1 MAKKTIKSYDEF
13 MKIAVEAAF
22 GEKAEQSRKMWEE
35 SLEQRYKSEEPSFRM
50 GDVGNGDIIHDKE
63 ISELFSNLDRLELYI
78 KNETDVVNKTAAI
91 ATRHVVSAGLDDLL
105 KQYTFSEID
114 KIYDVIAGVYDISE
128 EAVNEYR
135 NNHEQYIRAGEN
147 RDENT
152 PLSEVSLGQLNAK
165 EKTDVYNSVV
175 SSFFDREVW
184 KDKDGNVIQ
193 PGKAANEVLDEITEY
208 ARQMDM
214 DARFANNPEYEA
226 NSYDDEFEKA
236 YVEELTQ
243 EFAAEEI
250 IKLNEY
256 EQRLANF
263 KNNVTTFSSTV
274 VSQDLDEVHLELD
287 QSPFVD
293 FTIDEFV
300 QNQKKG
306 NLSNI
311 ELAWAESNLNSMVSS
326 LYTKDELRAFKQAG
340 IDPAMGI
347 LIDGK
352 PVDWHHRMN
361 SFDSFY
367 RATKPIDDAKNKSE
381 IVSKAL
387 QGARIDV
394 CKLNLNDKGGVDVDK
409 IVPVKTDTTLKPRK
423 WSFIRWLKEF
433 LGIVPKI
440 MDKIMAAN
448 KSERN
453 YTQEEVAAAK
463 RNAVKLKARA
473 ESALQLERRDQYS
486 KDFFGE
492 VFFDGKVFNETNLG
506 GAFQYTN
513 AKGDNNSAI
522 KTIGRKGTDVNMA
535 LLFGMSKGHSLNELL
550 APENTELRKNV
561 GQQFVEELGVIT
573 YGRLLEKTD
582 AGLYNQY
589 LELREIWNA
598 EKAEAAEAARKA
610 KEAEKARKAG
620 QTEKVEEVEETEEA
634 KRLKEDEKLRRDRRK
649 AEINENLKASQK
661 LYGQYLIERR
671 ENIERF
677 CLESSEAFRKQPLT
691 VTSPFDTD
699 AFIENYQMISLV
711 GSMAKDWSQSLVTIE
726 KNWFESSENP
736 NIDFGFDN
744 TDKEYIK
751 QADERAETVYNYC
764 SDLNDLTAL
773 PTLAD
778 DYFCF
783 LMHNSYSTNSFN
795 IDDRPNLI
803 KAARGKAAVQYASER
818 INEGSTI
825 GDIIDNTELCSKIG
839 GVFFSCYFMR
849 PDDVDIAEAHL
860 EHHLY
865 NDNPET
871 SNLRLI
877 ETDKGNMENAD
888 GGNGVYVGLSLVEQ
902 YTVDGEEKEATMELI
917 CDPLERIK
925 IETNEKMEELLAPF
939 KADED
944 TSVLDAYNRLM
955 DHINGAENDIENNV
969 EIAEIGEDYEIKD
982 DEKAAPDKQL
992 MTFAEIT
999 QTEKPKQTTKQTTS
1013 QKQTPEKTSE
1023 IKR

>member
-13 MKIAVEAAF
+13 MKIVVEAAF
-22 GEKAEQSRKMWEE
+22 GEKTEQSRKMWEE
-35 SLEQRYKSEEPSFRM
+35 SLEQRYKSEEPAFRV

-63 ISELFSNLDRLELYI
+63 VLELFSNLDRLDDYI
-78 KNETDVVNKTAAI
+78 KYEKDVVNKTAAI
-91 ATRHVVSAGLDDLL
+91 ATRHIVSAGLDDLL

-114 KIYDVIAGVYDISE
+114 KIYDVIAEVYDISE
-128 EAVNEYR
+128 EAANEYR
-135 NNHEQYIRAGEN
+135 NIREQYIRASES
-147 RDENT
+147 RDENI
-152 PLSEVSLGQLNAK
+152 PLNEASLGQLNAK

-184 KDKDGNVIQ
+184 KDKDGNVIE
-193 PGKAANEVLDEITEY
+193 PSKAANEVLDKITEY
-208 ARQMDM
+208 ARQMNM
-214 DARFANNPEYEA
+214 DARFADNPDYEA

-243 EFAAEEI
+243 EFASEDI
-250 IKLNEY
+250 FKLNEY
-256 EQRLANF
+256 EQRLASFKDNAANF
-263 KNNVTTFSSTV
+263 SAAV
-274 VSQDLDEVHLELD
+274 VSQDLNEVHLQLD
-287 QSPFVD
+287 QSPFAD

-300 QNQKKG
+300 QNQKNG

-326 LYTKDELRAFKQAG
+326 LYTKDELRALKQAG
-340 IDPAMGI
+340 LDPAMGI
-347 LIDGK
+347 LVDGK

-361 SFDSFY
+361 SFDAFY

-440 MDKIMAAN
+440 MDLIKATN
-448 KSERN
+448 ESERN
-453 YTQEEVAAAK
+453 YTQEEVVAAK
-463 RNAVKLKARA
+463 RNAVKQRARA
-473 ESALQLERRDQYS
+473 ESALEIDNHDKYS

-492 VFFDGKVFNETNLG
+492 VFFDGKVFNEKNLG
-506 GAFQYTN
+506 EAFKYTN
-513 AKGDNNSAI
+513 AKGDDNSAI
-522 KTIGRKGTDVNMA
+522 NTIGRKDTDVNLA
-535 LLFGMSKGHSLNELL
+535 FLFGLSKGHSLNELL

-561 GQQFVEELGVIT
+561 GQQFVEELSVMT
-573 YGRLLEKTD
+573 YGRFLEKTD
-582 AGLYNQY
+582 EGLYNQY
-589 LELREIWNA
+589 LEIKEIW
-598 EKAEAAEAARKA
+598 KAEAAKKA
-610 KEAEKARKAG
+610 KAAEKAG
-620 QTEKVEEVEETEEA
+620 QTEEVEETEEA
-634 KRLKEDEKLRRDRRK
+634 KAEKLQRDRRK

-671 ENIERF
+671 DNIERF

-726 KNWFESSENP
+726 KNWFESPENP
-736 NIDFGFDN
+736 KIDFGFDN
-744 TDKEYIK
+744 ADKEFIK
-751 QADERAETVYNYC
+751 QANERAETVFKYG
-764 SDLNDLTAL
+764 DLNNITSLFANAKNYFGFLT
-773 PTLAD
+773 
-778 DYFCF
+778 
-783 LMHNSYSTNSFN
+783 HNGYSTNNFDNDNFN
-795 IDDRPNLI
+795 ILW
-803 KAARGKAAVQYASER
+803 AARGKAAVQYASER

-825 GDIIDNTELCSKIG
+825 GDIIDNTELCSKLG
-839 GVFFSCYFMR
+839 GIYNITSFSEE
-849 PDDVDIAEAHL
+849 DESIAKAHL

-871 SNLRLI
+871 SNIRLI
-877 ETDKGNMENAD
+877 ETDNGNIENAD
-888 GGNGVYVGLSLVEQ
+888 DGNMVDKNPNSVDVGLRLVEQ
-902 YTVDGEEKEATMELI
+902 YTVNGEEKEATMELAFN
-917 CDPLERIK
+917 PLEQNK
-925 IETNEKMEELLAPF
+925 IEANEKMAELLAPF

-944 TSVLDAYNRLM
+944 TSVVDAYSRLM
-955 DHINGAENDIENNV
+955 EHLNGTENDIENNV
-969 EIAEIGEDYEIKD
+969 KIAEIGEDNEIKD
-982 DEKAAPDKQL
+982 DEKAAPDKQM

-999 QTEKPKQTTKQTTS
+999 QTEKPKQTAKQTTS

>member
-22 GEKAEQSRKMWEE
+22 GEKTEQSRKMWEG
-35 SLEQRYKSEEPSFRM
+35 SLEQRYKSEEPAFRV

-63 ISELFSNLDRLELYI
+63 VLELFSNLDRLDDYI
-78 KNETDVVNKTAAI
+78 KYEKDVVNKTAAI

-114 KIYDVIAGVYDISE
+114 KIYDVIAEVYDISE
-128 EAVNEYR
+128 EAANEYR
-135 NNHEQYIRAGEN
+135 NNREQYIRASES

-152 PLSEVSLGQLNAK
+152 PLNEASLGQLNAK

-184 KDKDGNVIQ
+184 KDKDGNVIE
-193 PGKAANEVLDEITEY
+193 PSKAANEVLDEITEY

-214 DARFANNPEYEA
+214 DARFADNPEYEA

-243 EFAAEEI
+243 EFASEDI
-250 IKLNEY
+250 FKLNEY
-256 EQRLANF
+256 EQRLASFKDNAANF
-263 KNNVTTFSSTV
+263 SAAV
-274 VSQDLDEVHLELD
+274 VSQDLNEVHLQLD
-287 QSPFVD
+287 KSPFAD

-300 QNQKKG
+300 QNQKNG

-326 LYTKDELRAFKQAG
+326 LYTKDELRALKQAG
-340 IDPAMGI
+340 LDPAMGI
-347 LIDGK
+347 LVDGK
-352 PVDWHHRMN
+352 PVDWHHRIN
-361 SFDSFY
+361 SFDAFY

-440 MDKIMAAN
+440 MDLIKSAN
-448 KSERN
+448 ESERN
-453 YTQEEVAAAK
+453 YTQEEVVAAK
-463 RNAVKLKARA
+463 RNAVKQRARA
-473 ESALQLERRDQYS
+473 ESALQNDNYDQYS

-492 VFFDGKVFNETNLG
+492 VFFDGKVFNEKKLG
-506 GAFQYTN
+506 EAFKYTN

-522 KTIGRKGTDVNMA
+522 NTIGRKDTDVNLA
-535 LLFGMSKGHSLNELL
+535 FLFGLSKGHSLNELL
-550 APENTELRKNV
+550 APENSELRKNV
-561 GQQFVEELGVIT
+561 GQQFVEELSVIT
-573 YGRLLEKTD
+573 YGRFLEKTD

-589 LELREIWNA
+589 LELKEIWNA
-598 EKAEAAEAARKA
+598 EKAEAAKKA
-610 KEAEKARKAG
+610 KAAEKAKKAG
-620 QTEKVEEVEETEEA
+620 QKFEEVEETEEA
-634 KRLKEDEKLRRDRRK
+634 KAEKLQRDRRK

-661 LYGQYLIERR
+661 LYGQYLMERKD
-671 ENIERF
+671 NIERF

-726 KNWFESSENP
+726 KNWFESQENP
-736 NIDFGFDN
+736 KIDFGFDN
-744 TDKEYIK
+744 ANKEFIK
-751 QADERAETVYNYC
+751 QANERAETVFKYG
-764 SDLNDLTAL
+764 DLNNITSLWMNAKNYFGFLT
-773 PTLAD
+773 
-778 DYFCF
+778 
-783 LMHNSYSTNSFN
+783 HNGYSTNNFDNDNFN
-795 IDDRPNLI
+795 ILL
-803 KAARGKAAVQYASER
+803 AARGKAAVQYASER

-825 GDIIDNTELCSKIG
+825 GDIIDNTELCSKLG
-839 GVFFSCYFMR
+839 GIYNIISLSEE
-849 PDDVDIAEAHL
+849 DESIAKAHL

-871 SNLRLI
+871 SNIRLI
-877 ETDKGNMENAD
+877 ETDRANIENAD
-888 GGNGVYVGLSLVEQ
+888 GGNSVYVGLNLVEQ
-902 YTVDGEEKEATMELI
+902 YTVNGEEKEAAMELAFN
-917 CDPLERIK
+917 PLEQNK
-925 IETNEKMEELLAPF
+925 IEANEKMAELLAPF

-944 TSVLDAYNRLM
+944 TSVVDAYNRLM
-955 DHINGAENDIENNV
+955 EHINGTENDIENNV
-969 EIAEIGEDYEIKD
+969 KTAEIGEDNEIKD
-982 DEKAAPDKQL
+982 DEKAAAEKRL

-999 QTEKPKQTTKQTTS
+999 QTEKPKQTAKQTTS